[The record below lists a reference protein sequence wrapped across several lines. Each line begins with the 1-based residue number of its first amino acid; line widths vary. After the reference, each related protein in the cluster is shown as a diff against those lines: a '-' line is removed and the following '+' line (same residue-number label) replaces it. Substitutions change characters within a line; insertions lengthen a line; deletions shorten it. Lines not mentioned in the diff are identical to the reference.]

1 MERPAKLISVETAQM
16 AKCKICYAFFRL
28 FFRYVIP
35 YFCTFARSLIFFI
48 NSGEEVFFFVEISE
62 TLPSQGSYQ
71 SILQSFI
78 GFLFPLFPHYAHP
91 CIANL
96 IQSAASG
103 E

>member
-1 MERPAKLISVETAQM
+1 M
-16 AKCKICYAFFRL
+16 L
-28 FFRYVIP
+28 FFVLFFQYVIP
-35 YFCTFARSLIFFI
+35 YFCTFARTFIFII
-48 NSGEEVFFFVEISE
+48 NSGEEIFIPIKISE
-62 TLPSQGSYQ
+62 TLLAQGEYQ
-71 SILQSFI
+71 SVFQSFI